1 MKNWR
6 HYTPGEIEN
15 QYDNRSAVPGHMHI
29 FRDWERRSL
38 LARQGL
44 GGARDL
50 AYGPH
55 PRQTIDLFV
64 PADLASPAPL
74 HLFLH
79 GGYWQAMS
87 RESSG
92 FVVRGLVQA
101 GIAVA
106 VAGYRLCPEAGLEEV
121 VQDVRDALVW
131 LHRHGAAHHVDA
143 SRVQVSGHSA
153 GGHLAAMLWTTDW
166 THQAPE
172 LPVDF
177 LHSGIGISGI
187 YELQPLLSTR
197 VNGALGLD
205 VPRARDLSPALAEPI
220 CRAPFFIAVG
230 EAESEEYHRQSEFL
244 RERWGKKGVPVEME
258 TLKDHH
264 HFSIMDELARREGV
278 LCRTALRFWEREKVG
293 LIDVRV

>member
-6 HYTPGEIEN
+6 QYTPGELGR
-15 QYDNRSAVPGHMHI
+15 QYDNRSAVPGHKEI
-29 FRDWERRSL
+29 FRDWEKRSR
-38 LARQGL
+38 LACEEL

-55 PRQTIDLFV
+55 PRQTLDLFV

-74 HLFLH
+74 HVFLH
-79 GGYWQAMS
+79 GGYWQAMNK
-87 RESSG
+87 ESSG
-92 FVVRGLVQA
+92 FIARGLVQA
-101 GIAVA
+101 GVAVA
-106 VAGYRLCPEAGLEEV
+106 VVGYRLCPEVSIEEI

-131 LHRHGAAHHVDA
+131 LHRNGAAHHVDA

-177 LHSGIGISGI
+177 LHSAISVSGL
-187 YELQPLLSTR
+187 YELEPLLSTR
-197 VNGALGLD
+197 VNDALGLD

-220 CRAPFFIAVG
+220 CRAPFLLAVG
-230 EAESEEYHRQSEFL
+230 EAESEEYHRQSYFL
-244 RERWGKKGVPVEME
+244 RERWEEKDVPVEVA

-264 HFSIMDELARREGV
+264 HFSIVEELADREGV
-278 LCRTALRFWEREKVG
+278 ICKKALEFWAKGGNRG
-293 LIDVRV
+293 R